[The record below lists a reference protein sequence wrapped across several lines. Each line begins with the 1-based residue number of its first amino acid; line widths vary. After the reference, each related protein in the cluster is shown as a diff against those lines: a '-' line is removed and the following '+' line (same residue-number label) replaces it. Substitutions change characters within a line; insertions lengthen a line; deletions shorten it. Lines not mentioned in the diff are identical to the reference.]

1 MKACFAISVWIL
13 LWLGPHAIG
22 AKPAQSLRSR
32 KVLSN
37 DNKRRKN
44 KPLGQDVT
52 FEELLRENG
61 QFEVLLE
68 VAAMSLPPTH
78 APTNTTPLEP
88 TRIPKGSPTKN
99 PSGAPTQAPIVP
111 ANTPMLNLSF
121 SPVAAETPV
130 RTSKSPT
137 SVPTDIGDPTLQ
149 PTIGSI
155 PPIEIPTGAP
165 LQSIAFF
172 IANTPRFSILEEALV
187 AANLLDT
194 FSRDIQLTVFA
205 PNDAAFETLDLVFLE
220 ALLTNPGFGLHLFQL
235 LTYHGILGSFP
246 SASLTSGRELA
257 SLLDGSDLTVSII
270 SGSIFLNTTAVVSGV
285 SGAFPSRLI
294 ETNVQVSN
302 GILHEM
308 EMVLLP
314 NFAFF
319 YIFDVL
325 QQGVAT
331 FSTLSSLIIQADL
344 EQILQENEM
353 TVLAPNNDAFAM
365 LPSQTFAFLQ
375 NPTNVDTLRQVL
387 TYHLSTDVFISLQLI
402 DTDILNTLEGSTVA
416 VTAIFDPESAMLVN
430 LFFNFVGGVR
440 FNVLAANGIVHEING
455 LLVPP
460 NASVPGVGMFSMQA
474 VTEYLE
480 ILASANHT

>member
-1 MKACFAISVWIL
+1 M
-13 LWLGPHAIG
+13 
-22 AKPAQSLRSR
+22 
-32 KVLSN
+32 
-37 DNKRRKN
+37 
-44 KPLGQDVT
+44 
-52 FEELLRENG
+52 
-61 QFEVLLE
+61 
-68 VAAMSLPPTH
+68 
-78 APTNTTPLEP
+78 
-88 TRIPKGSPTKN
+88 
-99 PSGAPTQAPIVP
+99 
-111 ANTPMLNLSF
+111 
-121 SPVAAETPV
+121 
-130 RTSKSPT
+130 
-137 SVPTDIGDPTLQ
+137 
-149 PTIGSI
+149 
-155 PPIEIPTGAP
+155 
-165 LQSIAFF
+165 
-172 IANTPRFSILEEALV
+172 
-187 AANLLDT
+187 
-194 FSRDIQLTVFA
+194 
-205 PNDAAFETLDLVFLE
+205 
-220 ALLTNPGFGLHLFQL
+220 
-235 LTYHGILGSFP
+235 
-246 SASLTSGRELA
+246 TSGRELA

-440 FNVLAANGIVHEING
+440 FNVLAANGIVHEIGG